1 MVPVLRRA
9 VQGVGQVAAN
19 PAKLFTLVSGGIGLV
34 TLSYLFCLYF
44 SLQAFG
50 GGAGLATVG
59 FVYLTGSAVAQAAP
73 TPGGLGAVEAVLIAG
88 LTAVGVDK
96 ERRRPVRL
104 PVPAGDVL
112 AARCCPAG
120 WRSAT

>member
-1 MVPVLRRA
+1 M
-9 VQGVGQVAAN
+9 QGVEQVAAN
-19 PAKLFTLVSGGIGLV
+19 PAKLFTLVSGGMLV

-96 ERRRPVRL
+96 EVAVPSVFLFRLATFWL
-104 PVPAGDVL
+104 PVLPGWL
-112 AARCCPAG
+112 AFRHLTHHG
-120 WRSAT
+120 ML